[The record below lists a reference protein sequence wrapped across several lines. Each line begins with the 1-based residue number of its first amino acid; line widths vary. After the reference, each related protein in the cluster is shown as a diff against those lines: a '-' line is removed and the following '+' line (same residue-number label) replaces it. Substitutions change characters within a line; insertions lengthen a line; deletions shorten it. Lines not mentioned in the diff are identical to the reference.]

1 MKTFILKEASGDKYE
16 DYLGEEKDNKIE
28 IKLHD
33 VKKFNYIVLVNPEDS
48 KHICVIN
55 NMILGLKDTNRL
67 CFLPDDSSNAQPN
80 IKYAGVLKIMCRYK
94 NEDKINSEYESHM
107 IFLDKPLA
115 RINGKVFILIPGG
128 SLLIRLEKAIME
140 ANLCIDCNEQEI

>member
-16 DYLGEEKDNKIE
+16 DYFEEENDKKIT

-33 VKKFNYIVLVNPEDS
+33 VKKFNYIVLVNPKDS
-48 KHICVIN
+48 NHICVIN
-55 NMILGLKDTNRL
+55 NMILGLSDTNRL
-67 CFLPDDSSNAQPN
+67 CFLTEDSNGSQLN
-80 IKYAGVLKIMCRYK
+80 IKHAGVLKVMCRYK
-94 NEDKINSEYESHM
+94 NEDKMDSEYESHM

-115 RINGKVFILIPGG
+115 RINGKVFIIIPGG

-140 ANLCIDCNEQEI
+140 ANLFIDCNEQEI